1 MSKVKRILIYFLLV
15 IIFIFVA
22 RTKVYG
28 VENERAR
35 IYIDTP
41 ADNIEYIVKKEL
53 NIEGWVMSN
62 AKKDNIKVYIDG
74 EEQIIKS
81 ITRKERPDVI
91 RAIIGWGTAEQN
103 PKPGFET
110 LIDCSKISDGK
121 HSLSVRVYSD
131 DGQILASNERKI
143 NIQKCV
149 AKTYIDIPEN
159 KSKIKEKLEVEGW
172 VMSDDTNMTIKAY
185 LNGNE
190 KNITSVTRKERPD
203 VIKAIKGYG
212 TIQQNPNPGYNFLI
226 DTSDVKDGTYKL
238 EIKIFSQNNEL
249 LTADARQV
257 EIKKYSANSYIDSP
271 TIQNKVKP
279 MFNIIGW
286 IMTDDEQSTVKV
298 YIDGNEQKIK
308 NNIRE
313 KRTDVINAISGY
325 GGSNKNPNPGYTIQL
340 ENTNF
345 SNGIHNLKV
354 DVVSRENKI
363 ISTFSTRFEYEHYK
377 AKTYIDSPSGDK
389 ITQYDDNFKVKG
401 WVMSETENIS
411 IKAYIDGTEQEIR
424 NLERIERT
432 DVIKAIH
439 GYGTITQNPKP
450 GYEFMLNINRIKD
463 GQHTLKL
470 AIYDSKGR
478 ELEKTERKIEIKK
491 YKATGCIDTPVPS
504 GQARK
509 ALYVKGWIMTTDTNS
524 TIKMYID
531 GKELNISSLIRVER
545 EDVIKVIGG
554 YGGIA
559 ANPRPGYKVDID
571 ISDFSDGTYNFTVEA
586 ISNEGRVMY
595 KENQKIIIYNKSEF
609 GIDVSKH
616 NGTID
621 WSKVKEAGI
630 NFAMIRAG
638 NRGYGQPGNLV
649 EDPKFVENMRGAISN
664 EIKVGV
670 YIYSQ
675 AITENEAIEE
685 ADLAVRLI
693 RENGF
698 SNNITYP
705 IVIDTESSSGRAD
718 SLSSEQRTIIVR
730 TFCERI
736 KQHGYTPMIYAN
748 KWWLE
753 SSLDMNQLSNYDLW
767 VAQYTGTTDPINDK
781 SSYNGRHEIWQYTS
795 SGMISGISGKFDLNI
810 CYKKYF

>member
-1 MSKVKRILIYFLLV
+1 MSKVKRIFIYFLLV
-15 IIFIFVA
+15 SIFIFVA

-28 VENERAR
+28 AEEERAR

-41 ADNIEYIVKKEL
+41 ADNIEYMVKKEL

-62 AKKDNIKVYIDG
+62 AKNVNLKVYIDG

-81 ITRKERPDVI
+81 TTRKERPDVI
-91 RAIIGWGTAEQN
+91 KAIIGWGTAEQN
-103 PKPGFET
+103 PEPGFET
-110 LIDCSKISDGK
+110 VIDCSKISDGK

-131 DGQILASNERKI
+131 NGQVLASNERKI
-143 NIQKCV
+143 NIQKYV

-172 VMSDDTNMTIKAY
+172 VMSDDTNMKIKAY

-190 KNITSVTRKERPD
+190 KNITSVTKKERPD

-212 TIQQNPNPGYNFLI
+212 TIKQNPNPGYNLLI
-226 DTSDVKDGTYKL
+226 DTSDVEDGTYKL
-238 EIKIFSQNNEL
+238 EIKIFSKNNEL

-279 MFNIIGW
+279 MFNITGW

-308 NNIRE
+308 NIIRE
-313 KRTDVINAISGY
+313 KRPDVINAISGY

-377 AKTYIDSPSGDK
+377 AKTYIDSPAGDT
-389 ITQYDDNFKVKG
+389 ITKYDDNFKVKG

-424 NLERIERT
+424 NLERSERA

-450 GYEFMLNINRIKD
+450 GYEFMLNINQIKD

-470 AIYDSKGR
+470 AIYDSNGR
-478 ELEKTERKIEIKK
+478 ELEKTERKIEINK

-504 GQARK
+504 AQVRK
-509 ALYVKGWIMTTDTNS
+509 TLYVKGWIMTNDTNS

-531 GKELNISSLIRVER
+531 GRELNISSLIRVER
-545 EDVIKVIGG
+545 EDVIKAIGG
-554 YGGIA
+554 YGGIV
-559 ANPRPGYKVDID
+559 ANPRPGYKIDID
-571 ISDFSDGTYNFTVEA
+571 ISGFSDGTHNFTVEA
-586 ISNEGRVMY
+586 ISNEGKVMY
-595 KENQKIIIYNKSEF
+595 KENQRIFIYNNSEF

-616 NGTID
+616 NGTVD
-621 WSKVKEAGI
+621 WNKVKEAGI

-664 EIKVGV
+664 GIKVGV

-718 SLSSEQRTIIVR
+718 SLTREQRTIIVR
-730 TFCERI
+730 AFCERI
-736 KQHGYTPMIYAN
+736 KQHGYIPMIYAN

-753 SSLDMNQLSNYDLW
+753 SSLDMNQLSSYDLW
-767 VAQYTGTTDPINDK
+767 VAQYKEGADPINDK
-781 SSYNGRHEIWQYTS
+781 SSYTGRHEIWQYTDK
-795 SGMISGISGKFDLNI
+795 GTINGISGKFDLNI